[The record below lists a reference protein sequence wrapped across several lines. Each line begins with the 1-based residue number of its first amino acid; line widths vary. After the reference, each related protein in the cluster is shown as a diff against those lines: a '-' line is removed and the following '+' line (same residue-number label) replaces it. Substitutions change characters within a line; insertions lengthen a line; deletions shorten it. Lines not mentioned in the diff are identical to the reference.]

1 MINQDTHLARTST
14 GSIVNNDSTAYQAAK
29 MRRKRDNHING
40 LEVRI
45 NKLEECVNCL
55 QQTLEEI
62 RNK

>member
-1 MINQDTHLARTST
+1 MIHTDAYLSRTDSNN
-14 GSIVNNDSTAYQAAK
+14 IVNHDRTGYAAAK
-29 MRRKRDNHING
+29 LRRQRESYISG

-45 NKLEECVNCL
+45 NKLEDCVNCL